1 MLLNNSK
8 LLLVTLVINGLI
20 KNLEIS
26 VLYKSLRSELLD
38 FDTEEMISEIKIFL
52 LSLANL

>member
-52 LSLANL
+52 SFFG

>member
-38 FDTEEMISEIKIFL
+38 FDSEEMNSEIKIFL